1 MISRLCIFGIGVS
14 VFALILVMSVMS
26 GFHRNIKQKLL
37 AVEPHLVVTN
47 LKGLQDQ
54 VVAEISKEPGAE
66 YHSFEQQDVILRT
79 VDGLF
84 GGAVANGLESPAM
97 EQFLKRAEKF
107 SNHRKSSM
115 EDDLDLSALAPG
127 EVLMGVDL
135 AHSLGV
141 LSGDEVVVVPP
152 ESLLLPA
159 GEVPEYARVRVKKLL
174 STELSDI
181 DSQMIYYGLG
191 QTFQRFG
198 NTASRQTGIM
208 VRLKHSEN
216 FKPLQGRLQKLGVT
230 VESWVDR
237 NSTLFFALTLEKY
250 AIATFLGL
258 SALITSFSIITVLV
272 LLVTHKRG
280 DIGMLKAMGL
290 SRRKTRR
297 VFAGIGLLLSAIGLG
312 GGLLLGVAVASFL
325 KAYPLNILPD
335 IYYDSSIPA
344 EVDVATLIVATIGAI
359 LVAVAAAWIPSRIA
373 AQESV
378 VDGLRAD

>member
-1 MISRLCIFGIGVS
+1 
-14 VFALILVMSVMS
+14 
-26 GFHRNIKQKLL
+26 
-37 AVEPHLVVTN
+37 
-47 LKGLQDQ
+47 
-54 VVAEISKEPGAE
+54 
-66 YHSFEQQDVILRT
+66 
-79 VDGLF
+79 
-84 GGAVANGLESPAM
+84 
-97 EQFLKRAEKF
+97 
-107 SNHRKSSM
+107 
-115 EDDLDLSALAPG
+115 
-127 EVLMGVDL
+127 
-135 AHSLGV
+135 
-141 LSGDEVVVVPP
+141 
-152 ESLLLPA
+152 LLPA